1 MILAIFVLVIL
12 SAMGGALLFNTQ
24 LEVKMSQSDVS
35 SKQAFYLAE
44 AAEESAREALFV
56 INNGTDTLTGELE
69 TAAGDDG
76 DINFDLDT
84 LMPVYGPNGNV
95 TNFTGYGDDE
105 PLQVLT
111 NLGDGVFIAFLT
123 NDPVEGVTTTD
134 DFNRLVTIT
143 GVGAGPNGAI
153 EVVQAVVEPDQPL
166 PEMPGAAITLLGPNP
181 LFWGGTSNASEY
193 TGEDCDGAG
202 VPGLTVPIV
211 GTVGESAER
220 DAITGISENNGPD
233 YISGDLEGVETVADL
248 TNPNDPAVMAANLGT
263 ISTEWT
269 ECPNLSKLVRE
280 LRQKANWRCKEQGG
294 ETLVFDGSSEQLL
307 KDKTCDLP
315 AGTGPGDILFV
326 DGDVVVDKQS
336 AGGGILI
343 ATGEVTIT
351 GQTSWAGAILAVGD
365 GKVIRSGAGNG
376 EVSGGIIVADIAGA
390 DGIFG
395 TDDDCASGSGFGQS
409 TYEVDGGGT
418 GNTVYCT
425 TDLNAA
431 NPPEPYNIIAFKQ
444 E

>member
-24 LEVKMSQSDVS
+24 LEVKMSQSDVA

-44 AAEESAREALFV
+44 AAEESARESLFV
-56 INNGTDTLTGELE
+56 INGLDTLTDDLQD
-69 TAAGDDG
+69 AAGDDG
-76 DINFDLDT
+76 KIDFDLDT
-84 LMPVYGPNGNV
+84 LMPVYGPGGNV
-95 TNFTGYGDDE
+95 TNFTGYGDDV
-105 PLQVLT
+105 PLQALT

-123 NDPVEGVTTTD
+123 NDPVEGVTNTSD
-134 DFNRLVTIT
+134 ANRLVTIT

-166 PEMPGAAITLLGPNP
+166 PEMPGAAITLLGPDP
-181 LFWGGTSNASEY
+181 LFWGGTGNASEY

-211 GTVGESAER
+211 GTVGEGAER
-220 DAITGISENNGPD
+220 DAITGISDKNGPD
-233 YISGDLEGVETVADL
+233 YISGDLEGAETVADL

-263 ISTEWT
+263 ISTDWT
-269 ECPNLSKLVRE
+269 SCPNLSKLVRE
-280 LRQKANWRCKEQGG
+280 LRQKANWRCEDQGS
-294 ETLVFDGSSEQLL
+294 ETLVFDGSSERLL
-307 KDKTCDLP
+307 NDNKCDLP
-315 AGTGPGDILFV
+315 DGTAAGDILFV
-326 DGDVVVDKQS
+326 DGDVVVDKAS

-343 ATGEVTIT
+343 ATGTVTIT
-351 GQTSWAGAILAVGD
+351 GQTNWAGAILAVGD
-365 GKVIRSGAGNG
+365 GKVIRNGAGNG

-395 TDDDCASGSGFGQS
+395 TDDDCASGSGFGS
-409 TYEVDGGGT
+409 AVYEVEGGGT
-418 GNTVYCT
+418 GNTTFCT